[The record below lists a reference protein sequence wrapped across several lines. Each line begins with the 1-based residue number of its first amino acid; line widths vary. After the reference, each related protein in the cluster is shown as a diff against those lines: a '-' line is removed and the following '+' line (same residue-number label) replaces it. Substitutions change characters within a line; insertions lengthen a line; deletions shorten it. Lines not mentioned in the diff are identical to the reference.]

1 MIRLIFCLL
10 LVLPTAVDAKA
21 TSTSKRMS
29 FENCLAVIRNVSQ
42 SLGVAPV
49 NIVETSA
56 VRMVRF
62 RTEDGSVLVT
72 CSRPDQKMVITK
84 SDKR

>member
-1 MIRLIFCLL
+1 MIRLIYCLL